1 MYEQVSHALL
11 NETLDRMDPDIQR
24 QDLRHFYTRLG
35 ANFYAIYSLF
45 HQLYGDREDFIEQ
58 IAHLIEVMAR
68 QYIDRDPVLQQ
79 SDIEREKDHNWFLRQ
94 EWVGMALY
102 VDGFAGNLQG
112 LREHLP
118 YLQELGINMAHVMPI
133 LKCPQGASDGG

>member
-45 HQLYGDREDFIEQ
+45 HQLYGDREDFNEQ
-58 IAHLIEVMAR
+58 ITHLIEVMAR

-79 SDIEREKDHNWFLRQ
+79 TAIERE
-94 EWVGMALY
+94 
-102 VDGFAGNLQG
+102 
-112 LREHLP
+112 
-118 YLQELGINMAHVMPI
+118 
-133 LKCPQGASDGG
+133 